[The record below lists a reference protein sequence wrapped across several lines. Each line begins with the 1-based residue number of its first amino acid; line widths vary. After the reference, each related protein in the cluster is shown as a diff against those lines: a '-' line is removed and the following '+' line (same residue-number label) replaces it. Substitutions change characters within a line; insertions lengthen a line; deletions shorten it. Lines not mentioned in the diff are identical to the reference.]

1 MRTLKKNYVRS
12 KELLFADAIL
22 SLIVVTQNDG
32 DIVGDRLKEINRQ
45 LRKLDVDYEILVV
58 DNNSLDNTIQEIR
71 KVGKTI
77 PYIRTLRLSKQYD
90 KEIAL
95 TAGLDNCIG
104 DYAVLF
110 NIYLD
115 PPIML
120 QVLVNKLLEDYDVVI
135 GRPSKDIVK
144 YGFLSRLFL
153 KFTAKIST
161 HGFYYSQDYLIALNR
176 KAINSITRTRRKS
189 RNFSYINYLIGF
201 KKCTVPYKPLK
212 VFRHKLE
219 KESFPKLFLN
229 VVDIIISNSFR
240 PIRMFSFLGMLFSLL
255 FIIYIFIIVLLEV
268 VFGKRIAPQGWI
280 SVATVLGTM
289 FFLLFSL
296 LTLISEYIIRIMN
309 ESRNEPLYF
318 IADEIDKSVILRKKR
333 MVNVV

>member
-1 MRTLKKNYVRS
+1 MKKKRQ
-12 KELLFADAIL
+12 ELMLQDAIV
-22 SLIVVTQNDG
+22 SVIVVTQNDE
-32 DIVGDRLKEINRQ
+32 DIVGDRLKKINKE
-45 LRKLDVDYEILVV
+45 LLKLDVDYEILVV
-58 DNNSLDNTIQEIR
+58 DNNSQDNTIREIR
-71 KVGKTI
+71 KLNKTI

-104 DYAVLF
+104 DYAILF

-115 PPIML
+115 PAEML
-120 QVLVNKLLEDYDVVI
+120 SVLTNKLLEDYDVVI
-135 GRPSKDIVK
+135 GKPSKDIAK
-144 YGFLSRLFL
+144 YGFLSSLFL
-153 KFTAKIST
+153 LIVKKIST
-161 HGFYYSQDYLIALNR
+161 HEFYYSQNYLIALNR

-201 KKCTVPYKPLK
+201 KKCIVEYKPLK
-212 VFRHKLE
+212 TFRYKLK
-219 KESFPKLFLN
+219 KESFPTLILN
-229 VVDIIISNSFR
+229 VADIIISNSFR
-240 PIRMFSFLGMLFSLL
+240 PIRIFSFLGMLFSLL
-255 FIIYIFIIVLLEV
+255 FIIYILIIVLLEV
-268 VFGKRIAPQGWI
+268 VFGKHIAPQGWI

-318 IADEIDKSVILRKKR
+318 IADEIDKSIILRKKR
-333 MVNVV
+333 MINVV

>member
-1 MRTLKKNYVRS
+1 MKKQRR
-12 KELLFADAIL
+12 ELMLQDAIV
-22 SLIVVTQNDG
+22 SVIVVTQNDE
-32 DIVGDRLKEINRQ
+32 DIAVNRLKEINKE
-45 LRKLDVDYEILVV
+45 LVKLNVDYEILVV
-58 DNNSLDNTIQEIR
+58 DNNSSDNTIQEIR
-71 KVGKTI
+71 KIGKTI

-104 DYAVLF
+104 DYAILF
-110 NIYLD
+110 DIYLD
-115 PPIML
+115 PPEML
-120 QVLVNKLLEDYDVVI
+120 QALVNKLLENYDVVI
-135 GRPSKDIVK
+135 GKPSRDIVR
-144 YGFLSRLFL
+144 YGFLSKIFL
-153 KFTAKIST
+153 SIVKKISS
-161 HGFYYSQDYLIALNR
+161 HEFYYSPNYLIALNR

-201 KKCTVPYKPLK
+201 KKCAVEYKPLK
-212 VFRHKLE
+212 TFRYKLK
-219 KESFPKLFLN
+219 KESFPELLLN
-229 VVDIIISNSFR
+229 VIDIIISNSFR
-240 PIRMFSFLGMLFSLL
+240 PIRVFSFLGMFFSFL

-268 VFGKRIAPQGWI
+268 VFGKHIAPQGWI

-333 MVNVV
+333 SVNVV